1 MVRTKKHVWAK
12 FSNTISQVLTK
23 VWSMNKVYG
32 DPLHLGI
39 CTRFSG
45 ETSPQE
51 TTNTQGTQEP
61 TKIRALRAMTVL
73 KRPSYFLPGPV
84 CPWLFWQY
92 GSSHRI
98 KHPTRIW
105 NILLLLLLILG
116 VKWEPT
122 RTDFNMSSFISS
134 FSSIIFLGVF
144 PTHPARPPPAWITC
158 PWNRG
163 NNARSSV
170 ARMSANAPRKTKIQ

>member
-1 MVRTKKHVWAK
+1 MGIHPTLA
-12 FSNTISQVLTK
+12 
-23 VWSMNKVYG
+23 
-32 DPLHLGI
+32 I
-39 CTRFSG
+39 CTWFSG
-45 ETSPQE
+45 YTLSQE

-73 KRPSYFLPGPV
+73 KRQGPV

-98 KHPTRIW
+98 KHPTMIW

-122 RTDFNMSSFISS
+122 RTDFNMSSFKWS
-134 FSSIIFLGVF
+134 FSCIIFLGIF

-163 NNARSSV
+163 NNPRSCV
-170 ARMSANAPRKTKIQ
+170 ARTSANAPRKTKIR